1 MSTGPGRRVSRQ
13 DIQLVQNLI
22 ERCLQLYMTQK
33 EVVETLLA
41 QAKIEPGFTELV
53 WQKLEEENREF
64 FQAYYLR
71 LMVKQQIMEFNK
83 LLEQQVRLMDQIHST
98 GVSSISNSNG
108 PQMPLMAQNSSCY
121 APENTGP
128 DLKQE
133 DMHHPMGSSLPN
145 VFTNGSS
152 SLHAGIHAPID
163 LPTHA
168 SRIDAQPGMLST
180 QNSNMGLMQGMN
192 GKMIKPEAGYS
203 ASSAYMFGA
212 ESNVL
217 EARPTIG
224 DTSFS
229 TVESSTQPLNEPLL
243 DADISSFG
251 FLGQIP
257 RNFSLSDLTADFSQS
272 SDILESY
279 PRSPFL
285 ATDNETFLDSREREH
300 QGDNRRLDTISE
312 GLSYEGIILLS
323 FSKHEPTLSQI
334 NISFDYLILAIMA
347 DDEVKDEIPELTSFD
362 PTKKKKKKKVV
373 IQGTADDS
381 VDKLAEKTESLSVSE
396 GLDFSNMKKKKKKQ
410 VETSTFDEEGGDAG
424 DDLDDHIDGDEKV
437 KVFPCDNAIPG
448 KKVTVI
454 TYMRRLLIES
464 LSLCLGNS
472 GEIDLDLI
480 WLEGL
485 LGRVFNILKENNPEL
500 AGDRRRTVMRPPQ
513 VLREGT
519 KKTVFVNFMDLCKTM
534 HRQPDHVMA
543 FLLAELGTSG
553 SLDGQQRLV
562 VKGRFAPKIFEG
574 ILRRYIN
581 EYVICLGCKSPDTI
595 LSKENRLFF
604 LICEKCDI

>member
-1 MSTGPGRRVSRQ
+1 MGVLFFVYAISPLIETANAGTALKANARGLSGVTRVFSSTTVLSFPSKLGLQKLRHSDRNKQLGFLMYGEQVSGKARSITSGYSGLWVVLPYGSSYATFSDNVDKVVVTHSIYGDENRKMADDPDKDHLTAGSFLITFGLAHGLVRFIANVQRTQNLRARYNKAGEIEGAHTIRKATRQFPEMDGQHPCNTQSWTHFKLKGYPELYESAHSFRLISYFVWNFEEKMSTGPGRRVSRQ

-22 ERCLQLYMTQK
+22 ERCLQLYMTQR
-33 EVVETLLA
+33 EVVDTLLV

-83 LLEQQVRLMDQIHST
+83 LLEQQVRLMDQIQST

-108 PQMPLMAQNSSCY
+108 PQMPLMPQNSSCY
-121 APENTGP
+121 ALENTGSA
-128 DLKQE
+128 LKQE
-133 DMHHPMGSSLPN
+133 GMHHPMGSSLPN

-152 SLHAGIHAPID
+152 SLHAGIHGHID
-163 LPTHA
+163 LPTNA

-180 QNSNMGLMQGMN
+180 QNSNMGLMQGIN

-203 ASSAYMFGA
+203 ASSSYMFGA

-229 TVESSTQPLNEPLL
+229 TVESSTQPMNEPLL

-300 QGDNRRLDTISE
+300 QGENRRLDTISE
-312 GLSYEGIILLS
+312 GLSYEG
-323 FSKHEPTLSQI
+323 FR
-334 NISFDYLILAIMA
+334 N
-347 DDEVKDEIPELTSFD
+347 
-362 PTKKKKKKKVV
+362 
-373 IQGTADDS
+373 
-381 VDKLAEKTESLSVSE
+381 
-396 GLDFSNMKKKKKKQ
+396 
-410 VETSTFDEEGGDAG
+410 
-424 DDLDDHIDGDEKV
+424 
-437 KVFPCDNAIPG
+437 
-448 KKVTVI
+448 
-454 TYMRRLLIES
+454 
-464 LSLCLGNS
+464 
-472 GEIDLDLI
+472 
-480 WLEGL
+480 
-485 LGRVFNILKENNPEL
+485 
-500 AGDRRRTVMRPPQ
+500 
-513 VLREGT
+513 
-519 KKTVFVNFMDLCKTM
+519 
-534 HRQPDHVMA
+534 
-543 FLLAELGTSG
+543 
-553 SLDGQQRLV
+553 GQH
-562 VKGRFAPKIFEG
+562 
-574 ILRRYIN
+574 
-581 EYVICLGCKSPDTI
+581 
-595 LSKENRLFF
+595 
-604 LICEKCDI
+604 